1 MSVGGNTSYLSF
13 CEAARIQDSNPDLQH
28 LIRNLRKNCNAV
40 QVNTDIF
47 GKQASSTTPFSTYR
61 GHTWPIDLAIKIDSV
76 GYTEIVLSSEQVLK
90 MTRQLLQSLSI
101 TVFRSIRFFGVL
113 VHLVLAFES
122 ITFTVCNRSLGCH
135 ALTPI
140 DAFGESVA

>member
-61 GHTWPIDLAIKIDSV
+61 GHT
-76 GYTEIVLSSEQVLK
+76 
-90 MTRQLLQSLSI
+90 
-101 TVFRSIRFFGVL
+101 
-113 VHLVLAFES
+113 
-122 ITFTVCNRSLGCH
+122 
-135 ALTPI
+135 
-140 DAFGESVA
+140 